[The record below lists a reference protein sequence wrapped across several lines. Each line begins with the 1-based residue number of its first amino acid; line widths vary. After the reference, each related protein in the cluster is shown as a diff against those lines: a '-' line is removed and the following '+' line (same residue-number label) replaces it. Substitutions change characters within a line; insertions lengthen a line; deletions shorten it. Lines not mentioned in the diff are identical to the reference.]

1 MELLLSYILHKKSHA
16 LEVPKAENNAIRLH
30 CMWIHNVAMQN
41 KITFTDVS
49 QLLHVKGKKAH
60 LCISVIKHYHKL
72 KRSDTLREMLCKA
85 SVCETN
91 VSQAP
96 IKGLVLWVMV
106 YFELFA
112 LWKSM
117 QMVTAISN
125 LQLGSNAKYKLS
137 LCHWIHFS
145 EMV

>member
-16 LEVPKAENNAIRLH
+16 LEVPKAENNAIRLP

-41 KITFTDVS
+41 KITFTDVF

-60 LCISVIKHYHKL
+60 FCDK
-72 KRSDTLREMLCKA
+72 TLSQIEAEWHMWEMLCKA

-96 IKGLVLWVMV
+96 IKGLALWVMV